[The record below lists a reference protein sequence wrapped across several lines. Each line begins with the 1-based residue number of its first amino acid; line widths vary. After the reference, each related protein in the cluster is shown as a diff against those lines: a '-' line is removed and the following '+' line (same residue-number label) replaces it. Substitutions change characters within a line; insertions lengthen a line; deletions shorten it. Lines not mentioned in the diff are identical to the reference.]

1 MCISDPEY
9 FLAAAHSH
17 ECGGVPESVWKCE
30 SDGDRGACDPGDGG
44 EYAGGGY
51 FLQSDG
57 WEAEDVSSSLLYAIK
72 ARGWTLSKKNKRL
85 LRSKVFWDIL
95 KKKWILEFKKYMRYM
110 RMEENIKNIASEVNE
125 ELIKLFGGKIERIIL
140 YGSYARGDFNLE
152 SDVDIMILLNCEQ
165 KEITE
170 RRKEISRIASR
181 IGLKNDI
188 MVSLLARNYTDYKNQ
203 MKYQPFY
210 QNIEKEGMNIY
221 G

>member
-1 MCISDPEY
+1 M
-9 FLAAAHSH
+9 
-17 ECGGVPESVWKCE
+17 
-30 SDGDRGACDPGDGG
+30 
-44 EYAGGGY
+44 
-51 FLQSDG
+51 
-57 WEAEDVSSSLLYAIK
+57 
-72 ARGWTLSKKNKRL
+72 KKEMDIAVLEGKRY
-85 LRSKVFWDIL
+85 RK
-95 KKKWILEFKKYMRYM
+95 
-110 RMEENIKNIASEVNE
+110 MEEKIKNITFEVYQ

-152 SDVDIMILLNCEQ
+152 SDVDIMILLNCDQ

-188 MVSLLARNYTDYKNQ
+188 MVSLIARNSDDYENN

-210 QNIEKEGMNIY
+210 QNIEKEGMSIY

>member
-1 MCISDPEY
+1 
-9 FLAAAHSH
+9 
-17 ECGGVPESVWKCE
+17 
-30 SDGDRGACDPGDGG
+30 
-44 EYAGGGY
+44 
-51 FLQSDG
+51 
-57 WEAEDVSSSLLYAIK
+57 
-72 ARGWTLSKKNKRL
+72 
-85 LRSKVFWDIL
+85 
-95 KKKWILEFKKYMRYM
+95 
-110 RMEENIKNIASEVNE
+110 MEENIKNITSAVNE
-125 ELIKLFGGKIERIIL
+125 ELIKLFDGKIERIIL